1 MEVAIIV
8 LEGEI
13 NRIKNEI
20 ETLKIYIKEDW
31 KTIPNKTVN
40 KDIEENKAEIKQLK
54 KAIVILKEVDKKCII

>member
-1 MEVAIIV
+1 MTVSKLIHNNK
-8 LEGEI
+8 GFFF
-13 NRIKNEI
+13 RKKI